1 MQPFRCPS
9 CDEPTISA
17 RRKWGATSLTPVTCP
32 SCRAA
37 VYVSSR
43 HSSLW
48 RSVEALLVTLIV
60 IRLFIGFSW
69 SLVAI
74 GVVVIV
80 AFEAVRLFFAPLV
93 TLRRRGFD

>member
-43 HSSLW
+43 QSNLW
-48 RSVEALLVTLIV
+48 RSVEALLVTLIA
-60 IRLFIGFSW
+60 IRAMIGFSW
-69 SLVAI
+69 SLVAL
-74 GVVVIV
+74 GALVIV

-93 TLRRRGFD
+93 TLRRAGFD